1 MTTFTAWLLAI
12 LAVIGLLLAL
22 DHLGVDVAGS
32 ISSGVHAV
40 EHVLNRPL

>member
-12 LAVIGLLLAL
+12 LAIIALLLAL